1 MRGSLRMLISVTLIS
16 TAIAFIEGIPLI
28 KKKMW
33 KELTVLMIL
42 LLIAILL
49 VITKLL
55 KLPTPL
61 KILNNLIS
69 PFGKAVFRSH

>member
-1 MRGSLRMLISVTLIS
+1 MKGSLHVLISVTLIS

-28 KKKMW
+28 KKRMW
-33 KELTVLMIL
+33 KELTALIIL

-55 KLPTPL
+55 NLPTPL
-61 KILNNLIS
+61 KIMNNLIC
-69 PFGKAVFRSH
+69 PFGKKIFRS

>member
-1 MRGSLRMLISVTLIS
+1 MRGSLRVLISVTLIS

-33 KELTVLMIL
+33 KELTVLIIL

-49 VITKLL
+49 VIIKLL

-69 PFGKAVFRSH
+69 PFGKSVFRSH